1 LIEEFAAPYYELADR
16 VIIDIASPLGGQPQ
30 LTLKVQ
36 IHLRLLKTQ
45 KDLTKI
51 LQAKL
56 SKTQTS

>member
-1 LIEEFAAPYYELADR
+1 LVEEFAAPYYELADR
-16 VIIDIASPLGGQPQ
+16 VIIDASPLGGQPQ

-45 KDLTKI
+45 KDLTKT

-56 SKTQTS
+56 N